1 MGLGAGSNIPQWLA
15 MCSLLTSGY
24 PKTVRTREDLP
35 SWSPA
40 AELIGR
46 RAECALLDQL
56 VSAVRSGE
64 SRALVV
70 HGEPGMGKTALLDYA
85 AVQALGCQ
93 VVRGSGVQSEMELPF
108 AGLHQLCAPLLD
120 RLDHLPEPQ
129 RAALRTAF
137 GISAGPTPNRFQ
149 VGLAVLSLL
158 SEAAGDQ
165 PLICVVDDHQ
175 WLDTASAQALAFVA
189 RRLGTESV
197 GLVVATRVVSTDLSG
212 LSKLPV
218 RGLPAADAQALLDT
232 VLHGPV
238 DSRIR
243 HQIIAETRG
252 NPLALLELARGLT
265 PAELAGG
272 FGLPGATALMDS
284 TEERFARAADALP
297 DSTRR
302 LLLIAASDPSGDPVL
317 LWRAAAWLGIEAD
330 ALNPAVEHGLVEMST
345 RIRFRHPLARAAVY
359 RSASPQARQQAH
371 RALAE
376 ATDPELDPDRR
387 AWHRAQA
394 VSGPDEDV
402 AAELERSATRAR
414 TRGGFAAAAA
424 FLLRAATLTLDP
436 AVRGAR
442 ALAAAE
448 IHVQAGA
455 LDPVHDLL
463 SMAEAGPLN
472 DFQHAQADL
481 IRAQLGFVSN
491 RGGEVPLLLLKA
503 ASRLASVDIELSR
516 GTYLDAVAAATYLD
530 AGPARSAGRRARPA
544 EHLWAIA
551 RAAEAAPPAVEVR
564 APDLLL
570 DGTVAAFKEGYAA
583 GLPMLRRGLT
593 EYGAGMSPERELR
606 WLWFAITTAMRI
618 WDEKS
623 WDVLSARHVQLA
635 RDQGSFSEL
644 PRALDLR
651 ALLYLFSGNLTEA
664 ARLTGEAQAIEE
676 ATGTALAPY
685 GALGVAA
692 FRGDETLGADQG
704 ERRRLDATG
713 REGTA
718 TSAAEWASAL
728 LHNGLGRYGDARSAG
743 QRAVSFDAGPVAL
756 LWPYVE
762 LIEAAVR
769 SGEAAEAAGAYSRL
783 ADATGASGTDWALGL
798 RYRSKALL
806 SEGDEAEELYRE
818 SITRLGRT
826 RLRVDL
832 ARAHLLYGEW
842 LRRERRHNEAREPLR
857 TAHAMLE
864 TMGVTAF
871 AERASRELRAAGG
884 GVRRRVDASRHDEL
898 TAQEG
903 HIARMA
909 RDGLSNQEIAA
920 RLFIS
925 AHTVH
930 YHLRKVFIK
939 LGVTSRSQLETALP
953 DGLGAVRR
961 KSVGLVP
968 GGWVRG
974 VTNTACAWFTTIEE
988 HDQDPRQ

>member
-1 MGLGAGSNIPQWLA
+1 MSALAWGWRAGSNIPQRLA
-15 MCSLLTSGY
+15 RSSLLTSGY
-24 PKTVRTREDLP
+24 PDAVHVLEDLP
-35 SWSPA
+35 RWSRA

-46 RAECALLDQL
+46 RAECTMLDQL
-56 VSAVRSGE
+56 IGAVRSGE

-70 HGEPGMGKTALLDYA
+70 HGEPGMGKTALLDYVA
-85 AVQALGCQ
+85 MQALGCR
-93 VVRGSGVQSEMELPF
+93 VARSSGVQSEMELPF

-158 SEAAGDQ
+158 SEAAEDR

-175 WLDTASAQALAFVA
+175 WLDTASAQALAFAA

-212 LSKLPV
+212 LAKLPV
-218 RGLPAADAQALLDT
+218 RGLPVADAEALLDT

-243 HQIIAETRG
+243 HQIIAEAHG
-252 NPLALLELARGLT
+252 NPLALLELPRGLT
-265 PAELAGG
+265 PTELAGG
-272 FGLPGATALMDS
+272 FGLPGATPLSGS
-284 TEERFARAADALP
+284 TEERFAHRADTLP
-297 DSTRR
+297 DPTRR
-302 LLLIAASDPSGDPVL
+302 LLLIAAGDPSGDPALV
-317 LWRAAAWLGIEAD
+317 WRAAAWLGIEAN
-330 ALNPAVEHGLVEMST
+330 ALNPAVEQGLVEVST
-345 RIRFRHPLARAAVY
+345 RIRFRHPLARSAVY

-394 VSGPDEDV
+394 VPGPDEDV
-402 AAELERSATRAR
+402 AVELERSATRAR

-424 FLLRAATLTLDP
+424 FLLRAATLTLAP
-436 AVRGAR
+436 ARRGAR

-455 LDPVHDLL
+455 LAPVLDLL

-491 RGGEVPLLLLKA
+491 RGSDGPLLLLKA
-503 ASRLASVDIELSR
+503 ASRLASIDIELSR
-516 GTYLDAVAAATYLD
+516 ATYLDAVAAATYLD
-530 AGPARSAGRRARPA
+530 AGPARSAGPRARPA
-544 EHLWAIA
+544 EHLQAIA

-570 DGTVAAFKEGYAA
+570 EGTVAAFKEGYAA
-583 GLPMLRRGLT
+583 GLPMLRKGLV

-606 WLWFAITTAMRI
+606 WLWFASTTAMRI
-618 WDEKS
+618 WDEES
-623 WDVLSARHVQLA
+623 WDGLSARHIQLA
-635 RDQGSFSEL
+635 RDQGSLSEL

-651 ALLYLFSGNLTEA
+651 ALLCLFSGDLTEA

-685 GALGVAA
+685 GALAVAA
-692 FRGDETLGADQG
+692 FRGDETLGTDQDG
-704 ERRRLDATG
+704 RTALDVTG
-713 REGTA
+713 RREGTV
-718 TSAAEWASAL
+718 TSAAEWARAV
-728 LHNGLGRYGDARSAG
+728 LHNGLGRYGDALSAAE
-743 QRAVSFDAGPVAL
+743 RAVRFDAGPVAL
-756 LWPYVE
+756 LWVYAE

-769 SGEAAEAAGAYSRL
+769 SGEAATAASAYSRL
-783 ADATGASGTDWALGL
+783 ADATSASGSDWALGL
-798 RYRSKALL
+798 RCRSKALL
-806 SEGDEAEELYRE
+806 SEGDETEELYRE
-818 SITRLGRT
+818 SIARLGRT

-857 TAHAMLE
+857 TAYAMLE
-864 TMGVTAF
+864 TMGVAAF

-884 GVRRRVDASRHDEL
+884 GVRRRVNASRHDEL

-909 RDGLSNQEIAA
+909 RDGLSNPEIAA

-925 AHTVH
+925 AHTVQ

-953 DGLGAVRR
+953 DGL
-961 KSVGLVP
+961 
-968 GGWVRG
+968 
-974 VTNTACAWFTTIEE
+974 
-988 HDQDPRQ
+988 